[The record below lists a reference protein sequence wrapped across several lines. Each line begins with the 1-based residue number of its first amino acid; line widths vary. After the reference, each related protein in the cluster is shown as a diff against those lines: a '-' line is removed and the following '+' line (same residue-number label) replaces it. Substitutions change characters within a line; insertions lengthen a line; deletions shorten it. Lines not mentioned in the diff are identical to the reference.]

1 LSKKEILK
9 YLSDALPNVAIGD
22 LEVISESLYTAQSVY
37 SEDQFKNKLDEVI
50 KNVKACISKS

>member
-1 LSKKEILK
+1 LSKKEIFK

>member
-1 LSKKEILK
+1 MSKKEILK